1 MEAPFYHLPAKEWQ
15 AGTAHTWTLYFIDE
29 ILEGMNRK
37 HVNMAFYKPEYWSRL
52 LSIVDDKEV
61 FHDTWEQWFQQYQS
75 SKKQLESEML
85 KVNDVVIS
93 IDDLISFCFQNG
105 VKNDGKARS
114 RFVAQIII

>member
-1 MEAPFYHLPAKEWQ
+1 MEAPVYHLPAKEWQ

-37 HVNMAFYKPEYWSRL
+37 HVNMAFYKPEDWSRL
-52 LSIVDDKEV
+52 LSIV
-61 FHDTWEQWFQQYQS
+61 
-75 SKKQLESEML
+75 ESEML